1 MNMVNIL
8 EQHLVS
14 RLGNDISQ
22 LDTVLNNFIPL
33 SVQRNEYIIKQGQ
46 ICRYIYFVAKGCLQ
60 VFVYDSDMNETT
72 RDIVV
77 EEGWCTELISFGT
90 GTAATENIKAVEPSY
105 LLAIDQQRFQAMM
118 ETVPQFDKVYKQILE
133 TSYAN
138 SVYRI
143 NTFVSLSALE
153 RIKWLMDYRP
163 QLMTR
168 VPGKLIASYLG
179 INKDVFSRLKA
190 KL

>member
-1 MNMVNIL
+1 MIEIL
-8 EQHLVS
+8 KQHIIK
-14 RLGNDISQ
+14 RLGKDIEN
-22 LDTVLNNFIPL
+22 LDIVLSNFKPL
-33 SVQRNEYIIKQGQ
+33 HVERNKFLVEQGQ
-46 ICRYIYFVAKGCLQ
+46 VCKQVYFIAKGCLQ
-60 VFVYDSDMNETT
+60 IFVYDNEMNETT
-72 RDIVV
+72 RDIVT
-77 EEGWCTELISFGT
+77 EGTWCSELLSFGSSNP
-90 GTAATENIKAVEPSY
+90 ANENIRTVEPCE
-105 LLAIDQQRFQAMM
+105 LLAIDRQGFQKMM

-143 NTFVSLSALE
+143 NTFVALSALD
-153 RIKWLMDYRP
+153 RIKWLMEFRP

-168 VPGKLIASYLG
+168 VSSKLIASYLG